1 MSKTNQTNRRGNG
14 IPEERST
21 AAMEETL
28 RLYHAWLGYLLTL
41 QGEEVLRVKAADI
54 RRALE
59 ALSCSVTREGD
70 EYVIRLQGG
79 GEAEHEQQA
88 GLCSE

>member
-1 MSKTNQTNRRGNG
+1 MSKTNQTNQETCRL
-14 IPEERST
+14 PEGGST

-28 RLYHAWLGYLLTL
+28 RLYHAWLGYLLTR
-41 QGEEVLRVKAADI
+41 QGEDVLRVKAADI

-88 GLCSE
+88 EPCGE

>member
-1 MSKTNQTNRRGNG
+1 MSKTNQTNRGGYG

-41 QGEEVLRVKAADI
+41 QGQEVLRVKAEDI
-54 RRALE
+54 RAALGT
-59 ALSCSVTREGD
+59 LSCTVTREGD
-70 EYVIRLQGG
+70 EYVIRLSGKEARDH
-79 GEAEHEQQA
+79 GE
-88 GLCSE
+88 